1 VELQVRLRSEQE
13 VQEGKLTTDL
23 EKAEFQKVFDEIDS
37 GKKPCGPE
45 VRSWFEGCLGTDKVC
60 SGLEAIQKAEIMK
73 AFSNSKLME
82 KVLPQDYYS
91 NNVGKTCWVD
101 VLLALLTW
109 AFYFISWCAVQARR
123 TIEDDK
129 ALLSQVRSPL
139 GLCYSEAGPAGCC
152 IVMRHDPHI
161 WIMQPEP

>member
-23 EKAEFQKVFDEIDS
+23 EKAEFQKVFDEI
-37 GKKPCGPE
+37 
-45 VRSWFEGCLGTDKVC
+45 VC